1 MILFYFFNL
10 FCYEAS
16 LIKLVFCISVVQKVY
31 YYYYYYYVFAHNVK
45 QDYRKIF
52 SFETCKFKQTSS

>member
-31 YYYYYYYVFAHNVK
+31 YYYVFAHNVK
-45 QDYRKIF
+45 QDYSKIF
-52 SFETCKFKQTSS
+52 FFETCKFKQTSS

>member
-1 MILFYFFNL
+1 MSHNFILFFNL

-16 LIKLVFCISVVQKVY
+16 LIKLVFCISVVQKVH
-31 YYYYYYYVFAHNVK
+31 YYYYYVFAHNVK

-52 SFETCKFKQTSS
+52 FFKTCKFKKTSS